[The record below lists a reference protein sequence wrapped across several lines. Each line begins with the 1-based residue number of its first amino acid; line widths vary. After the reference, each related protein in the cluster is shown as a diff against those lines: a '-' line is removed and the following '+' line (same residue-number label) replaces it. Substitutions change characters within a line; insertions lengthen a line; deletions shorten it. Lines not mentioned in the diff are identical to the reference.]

1 MKNIA
6 RLYKIMLRYWVYLV
20 VGLIFMFGYAA
31 LSGVTVTMVI
41 PLFDNVFGK
50 HEAGI
55 IYRNWSDL
63 WPAIGQL
70 MTDLGTQI
78 KNVFSFSRASNFQLL
93 GDELEQILSQTE
105 PLFLLYLICATVIFI
120 TLLKNLFFYINKIMF
135 ANLRGKT
142 IMSIRNAMFEKYLSQ
157 SLAFFNINKA
167 GDSIVRMINDVDIV
181 NDMLLFPLVNN
192 VVRDVVLMSV
202 FIGIAVSINLRL
214 FLYSLIIL
222 PLFSLLLAL
231 LGKKVKKYSRRIQIK
246 FSDMFS
252 NIEEVL
258 NNMRIVKAFSRE
270 NWELEKFKQI
280 NRKYFVFW
288 RRSVIYAGINVPLSE
303 LTGTLIGVVIILL
316 GGSLMLSPDSTFKL
330 GSFTAFLLAIF
341 SMQHPVKEL
350 TQAYANIKKAQVS
363 LDRIFYVLMQKSEIK
378 NSDHPIPKKSF
389 DKNIVFNNV
398 SFAYDNE
405 TEVLK
410 NISFEINK
418 GEKVA
423 FVGSSGSGKTTLV
436 NLLPRMYDITQ
447 GEILIDD
454 INIKEI
460 ELKDLRMLFGTVTQD
475 SILFSDTIA
484 NNIRYGSLQDIAE
497 ELVWEAARISY
508 ADEFIDNFPNRYDEM
523 LHQKGAN
530 LSGGQK
536 QRLCIARAI
545 VSNPP
550 ILIFDE
556 ATSALD
562 TESEQ
567 KVQQAID
574 QATQNRTVL
583 VIAHR
588 LSTVLSA
595 DKIVVIDKGR
605 IVGIGKH
612 AELLKTCPRYQTLYR
627 LQFDD
632 YRTEQNKASNQ
643 AQPE

>member
-1 MKNIA
+1 MKNFFQ
-6 RLYKIMLRYWVYLV
+6 LYKIMLRYWVYMV

-31 LSGVTVTMVI
+31 LSGVTITMAI
-41 PLFDNVFGK
+41 PLFDHVFAPR
-50 HEAGI
+50 ETPA
-55 IYRNWSDL
+55 IYSNWSEFSGVMGK
-63 WPAIGQL
+63 II
-70 MTDLGTQI
+70 TDFFVQI
-78 KNVFSFSRASNFQLL
+78 KNIFSVADSSNFKSI
-93 GDELEQILSQTE
+93 LEQLKQIFSQTD
-105 PLFLLYLICATVIFI
+105 PLFLLYVICVTVVVLTLIKNIFY
-120 TLLKNLFFYINKIMF
+120 YINKVMF

-142 IMSIRNAMFEKYLSQ
+142 ILSIRNVMFEKYLKQ
-157 SLAFFNINKA
+157 SLAFFNVNKV
-167 GDSIVRMINDVDIV
+167 GDSIVRMVSDVDIV
-181 NDMLLFPLVNN
+181 NDKMIFPMFNIIRDIILLLVY
-192 VVRDVVLMSV
+192 
-202 FIGIAVSINLRL
+202 IGIAVSINARL
-214 FLYSLIIL
+214 FLLSLLVL
-222 PLFSLLLAL
+222 PMFSFLLAL
-231 LGKKVKKYSRRIQIK
+231 LGKKVKKYSKRIQMK

-270 NWELEKFKQI
+270 NWEFDKFKKI
-280 NRKYFVFW
+280 NRKYFIFW
-288 RRSVIYAGINVPLSE
+288 RKSVIYAGINVPLSE
-303 LTGTLIGVVIILL
+303 ISGTLLGVVIIIL
-316 GGSLMLSPDSTFKL
+316 GGSLMLSPNSQFEL
-330 GSFTAFLLAIF
+330 GEFTAFLLAIF

-350 TQAYANIKKAQVS
+350 TKAYSDIKKAQVS
-363 LDRIFYVLMQKSEIK
+363 LDRIFYVLNQRSEIK
-378 NSDHPIPKKSF
+378 NRENPVH
-389 DKNIVFNNV
+389 KNTFEKHIVLRKV
-398 SFAYDNE
+398 SFCYNGKS
-405 TEVLK
+405 EVLS
-410 NISFEINK
+410 NISLEIKK

-423 FVGSSGSGKTTLV
+423 FVGSSGSGKTTLI

-454 INIKEI
+454 INIQDI
-460 ELKDLRMLFGTVTQD
+460 DLKDLRMLFGTVTQD

-484 NNIRYGSLQDIAE
+484 NNIRYGSLQEISDEIMM
-497 ELVWEAARISY
+497 EAARISY
-508 ADEFIDNFPNRYDEM
+508 ADEYIEKLPDRYEQM

-545 VSNPP
+545 ISNPP

-595 DKIVVIDKGR
+595 DKIIVLDKGK

-612 AELLKTCPRYQTLYR
+612 EELLKTCQRYQTLYR
-627 LQFDD
+627 VQFEDHKI
-632 YRTEQNKASNQ
+632 NK
-643 AQPE
+643 E

>member
-1 MKNIA
+1 MKNFFQ
-6 RLYKIMLRYWVYLV
+6 LYKIMLRYWVYMV

-31 LSGVTVTMVI
+31 LSGVTITMAI
-41 PLFDNVFGK
+41 PLFDHVFAPR
-50 HEAGI
+50 ETAA
-55 IYRNWSDL
+55 IYSNWSEFSGVL
-63 WPAIGQL
+63 GKL
-70 MTDLGTQI
+70 VTDFFTQI
-78 KNVFSFSRASNFQLL
+78 KNFFHFSEPSNFKALL
-93 GDELEQILSQTE
+93 GQLKQIFSQTD
-105 PLFLLYLICATVIFI
+105 PLFLLYVICATVVVITIIKNIFY
-120 TLLKNLFFYINKIMF
+120 YINKVMF

-142 IMSIRNAMFEKYLSQ
+142 ILSIRNVMFEKYLKQ
-157 SLAFFNINKA
+157 SLAFFNVNKV
-167 GDSIVRMINDVDIV
+167 GDSIVRMVSDVDIV
-181 NDMLLFPLVNN
+181 NDKMIFPMFNISRDIILLLVYI
-192 VVRDVVLMSV
+192 V
-202 FIGIAVSINLRL
+202 IAVSINARL
-214 FLYSLIIL
+214 FMLSLLVL
-222 PLFSLLLAL
+222 PVFSFLLAL
-231 LGKKVKKYSRRIQIK
+231 LGKKVKKYSKRIQTK

-270 NWELEKFKQI
+270 NWEYDKFKKI

-288 RRSVIYAGINVPLSE
+288 RKSVIYAGINVPLSE
-303 LTGTLIGVVIILL
+303 ISGTLLGVVIIIL
-316 GGSLMLSPDSTFKL
+316 GGSLILSPNSQFQL
-330 GSFTAFLLAIF
+330 GEFTAFLLAIF

-350 TQAYANIKKAQVS
+350 TKAYADIKKAQVS
-363 LDRIFYVLMQKSEIK
+363 LDRIFYVLNQKSEIK
-378 NSDHPIPKKSF
+378 NSESPVHKKSF
-389 DKNIVFNNV
+389 EKHIALKDV
-398 SFAYDNE
+398 SFSYNE
-405 TEVLK
+405 KSEVLS
-410 NISFEINK
+410 NISFEIEK

-423 FVGSSGSGKTTLV
+423 FVGSSGSGKTTLI
-436 NLLPRMYDITQ
+436 NLLSRMYDITR

-454 INIKEI
+454 INIQEI
-460 ELKDLRMLFGTVTQD
+460 DLKDLRMLFGTVTQD

-484 NNIRYGSLQDIAE
+484 NNIRYGSLQEISDEIIR
-497 ELVWEAARISY
+497 EAARISY
-508 ADEFIDNFPNRYDEM
+508 ADEYIEILPDRYEQM

-545 VSNPP
+545 ISNPP

-595 DKIVVIDKGR
+595 DKIVVLDKGK

-612 AELLKTCPRYQTLYR
+612 KDLLKTCQRYQTLYR
-627 LQFDD
+627 LQFEDH
-632 YRTEQNKASNQ
+632 KSNNLSNSGNHR
-643 AQPE
+643 